1 MYSEV
6 FGVADN
12 ESIVR
17 FPEFEMACSFS
28 VALFVSNVWC
38 RVFVSTFRRVVL
50 FVSTFRRVEF
60 FVSTFRR
67 VEFFVSTFQRVEFLM
82 SNFRRVRLISVEYE
96 QL

>member
-1 MYSEV
+1 MYSKV

-28 VALFVSNVWC
+28 VDLFVSNVWC
-38 RVFVSTFRRVVL
+38 RVFCVDFSACRPFLSTFR
-50 FVSTFRRVEF
+50 SVEF

-67 VEFFVSTFQRVEFLM
+67 VEFFVSTFQRVEFLV
-82 SNFRRVRLISVEYE
+82 SNFRRVWLISVQYE